1 MKGWGEEGG
10 WRKGERLKSEREDR
24 NIEKCGKILREGKR
38 KEEGKESM
46 IKRSKISRKE

>member
-38 KEEGKESM
+38 KEERGREGKYD
-46 IKRSKISRKE
+46 KTK